1 MKGEVNT
8 IRKATLDIHIGQLE
22 QKHQKLSQLDMEILA
37 LIGKPNDH
45 EQGILDSEEFQSMII
60 EGIC

>member
-8 IRKATLDIHIGQLE
+8 IGKATLNIHIRQLE
-22 QKHQKLSQLDMEILA
+22 QKHQKLSQLDMDILA

-45 EQGILDSEEFQSMII
+45 EQGILDSDEFQSTIV
-60 EGIC
+60 EEIC